1 MVTGGI
7 NDLGFAALCYLAL
20 KECVG
25 YFKARKAAPPT
36 KSVPIVCPL
45 IKHKDWD
52 ELLQKTRD
60 IHNTTTELVKV
71 LDKLATASTATTL
84 AMVKLSTKLRVPD

>member
-25 YFKARKAAPPT
+25 YFKSRKASPIKP
-36 KSVPIVCPL
+36 VPIVCPL

-60 IHNTTTELVKV
+60 IHNTNTELVKV
-71 LDKLATASTATTL
+71 LDKLANASTATTL
-84 AMVKLSTKLRVPD
+84 AMVKISTKLGVPD